1 MEAEENQKYF
11 LLKVFFFFS
20 YAGFYPGFLLSSKF
34 LEWGGIGGERKYYNS
49 VRYSETQYFRG
60 INGKFWFQKE

>member
-11 LLKVFFFFS
+11 LLKVFFFFPMQDFTLDFCS
-20 YAGFYPGFLLSSKF
+20 LVSFLS
-34 LEWGGIGGERKYYNS
+34 GEELGEKEKYYNS